1 MQAVTPVKLAFACM
15 MIGLLAMPAAW
26 AQSVAGRAPATSTLP
41 ATIPIFP
48 LEDVVLFP
56 DMSVPLHIY
65 EPRYR
70 AMLADA
76 LKSNRMIGMVLLRPG
91 YEADYERSPSVFPIG
106 CAGVLTE
113 VRTMPN
119 GESDIVLKAVTKFR
133 IEREEA
139 STPYRVA
146 RVTAIPE
153 TTTQPEALH
162 TQRQR
167 LDTLLA
173 SSGSGAGLGSIPQ
186 GLSDEELVNG
196 VAQYV
201 SIDALDRQKLL
212 EQEGALSRALA
223 LIELFQK

>member
-1 MQAVTPVKLAFACM
+1 M

-26 AQSVAGRAPATSTLP
+26 ARPERSRGAQSVAGRAPAASTLP

-76 LKSNRMIGMVLLRPG
+76 LKGNRMIGMVLLRPG

-133 IEREEA
+133 IDREEA

-162 TQRQR
+162 AQRQR
-167 LDTLLA
+167 LDALLA
-173 SSGSGAGLGSIPQ
+173 SSGDLRSIPQ

-196 VAQYV
+196 LAQRV
-201 SIDALDRQKLL
+201 GIDPLDRQKLL